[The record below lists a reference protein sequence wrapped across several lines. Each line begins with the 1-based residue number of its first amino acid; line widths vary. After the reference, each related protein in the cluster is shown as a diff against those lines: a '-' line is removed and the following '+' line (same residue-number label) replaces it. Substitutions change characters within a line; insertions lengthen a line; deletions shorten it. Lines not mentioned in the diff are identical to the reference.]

1 MLLNALN
8 KANITKFEIFSNS
21 GGKQISFL
29 GGIVELSYY
38 ENILSETVR
47 ITAKIIDAGHS
58 ADADDGTGAKITA
71 SEKIKITGT
80 EKVYL
85 EFEDALKQKISFITD
100 ADALR
105 ISARSRISE
114 SKKDIEELELVSK
127 EYLLNESVR
136 VVERYDGKISD
147 SVNKILKDVLKT
159 EKKLD
164 IESTFNVKPFIG
176 TMKKPF
182 WFTMWLASQSIPEK
196 PGAAGITGG
205 FLLYETHNGFK
216 FKSIDGLLSGTGPT
230 NENPG
235 GFKSYIYNN
244 TDSSSIPPGYA
255 GKILNYDFTD
265 TADVKD
271 QLMMG
276 TFNTSVN
283 LFNSYESSF
292 NCNPLDIKAQENI
305 ASHPGTEYGQ
315 NLDTTFTNRA
325 SRFFTGNESIGGL
338 KPIDQSKE
346 LDVVKKDYL
355 SAATSRYNQLYTV
368 KIAITI
374 AGDFSLEAGQ
384 LIFCDFQEVSSK
396 TNPTNNPRMSGVY
409 LIAELCHRI
418 DPQYQSFTSL
428 KLIRD
433 SYGRKPK

>member
-1 MLLNALN
+1 MRLDDLN
-8 KANITKFEIFSNS
+8 KSNITKFEIFPNS
-21 GGKQISFL
+21 GGEPISFL
-29 GGIVELSYY
+29 NGVIEILYY
-38 ENILSETVR
+38 ENIMSETVR
-47 ITAKIIDAGHS
+47 VSSTIIDTGNS
-58 ADADDGTGAKITA
+58 ADADDGTGAKVTA
-71 SEKIKITGT
+71 SEKLKITGT

-85 EFEDALKQKISFITD
+85 EFEDAMKQKVSFITD

-105 ISARSRISE
+105 IAGRDRITHV
-114 SKKDIEELELVSK
+114 KKDIETLELVSK

-136 VVERYDGKISD
+136 VVEKYDGKISD
-147 SVNKILKDVLKT
+147 SVNKILTGILKT

-164 IESTFNVKPFIG
+164 IESTFNEKPFIG

-216 FKSIDGLLSGTGPT
+216 FKSIDGLLSGTGAT
-230 NENPG
+230 DKNPG
-235 GFKSYIYNN
+235 GFKSYIFNN
-244 TDSSSIPPGYA
+244 TDSSVLPPGYT

-265 TADVKD
+265 SADVKD
-271 QLMMG
+271 QIMMG
-276 TFNTSVN
+276 AYHTSVN

-292 NCNPLDIKAQENI
+292 NCNPLDIKAQEDV
-305 ASHPGTEYGQ
+305 ASHPGTEYGK
-315 NLDTTFTNRA
+315 NLDKIFIDNP

-346 LDVVKKDYL
+346 FDVVKKDYL

-374 AGDFSLEAGQ
+374 AGDFGLEAGQ
-384 LIFCDFQEVSSK
+384 LIFCDFQEMSTK

-418 DPQYQSFTSL
+418 DPHHQSYTSL

>member
-1 MLLNALN
+1 MLLNDLN
-8 KANITKFEIFSNS
+8 KSNITKFEIFPNS
-21 GGKQISFL
+21 KGEPISVPGGV
-29 GGIVELSYY
+29 VELLYY
-38 ENILSETVR
+38 ENIMSETVR
-47 ITAKIIDAGHS
+47 VTATIIDTGNS
-58 ADADDGTGAKITA
+58 ADADDGTGGRVTA
-71 SEKIKITGT
+71 SEKLKITGT

-105 ISARSRISE
+105 ISGRDRITH
-114 SKKDIEELELVSK
+114 SKKDIETLELVSK
-127 EYLLNESVR
+127 EYLLNQSVR
-136 VVERYDGKISD
+136 VDTRYDGKISD
-147 SVNKILKDVLKT
+147 SVNKILTDVLQTQKT
-159 EKKLD
+159 LD
-164 IESTFNVKPFIG
+164 IESTFNERTFIG
-176 TMKKPF
+176 TIKKPF

-216 FKSIDGLLSGTGPT
+216 FKSIDELLSGTSST
-230 NENPG
+230 NQNSG

-255 GKILNYDFTD
+255 GKIINYDFTD

-315 NLDTTFTNRA
+315 NLDTTFTNSP

-346 LDVVKKDYL
+346 LDVAKKDYL

-374 AGDFSLEAGQ
+374 AGDFALEAGQ

>member
-1 MLLNALN
+1 M
-8 KANITKFEIFSNS
+8 
-21 GGKQISFL
+21 
-29 GGIVELSYY
+29 
-38 ENILSETVR
+38 SETVR
-47 ITAKIIDAGHS
+47 VTATIIDTGYA
-58 ADADDGTGAKITA
+58 ADADDGTGAKVTA
-71 SEKIKITGT
+71 SEKLKITGT

-85 EFEDALKQKISFITD
+85 EFKDALKQKISFITD

-105 ISARSRISE
+105 ISGRDRITH
-114 SKKDIEELELVSK
+114 SKKDIETLELVSK

-147 SVNKILKDVLKT
+147 SVNKILTGILKT

-164 IESTFNVKPFIG
+164 IESTFNEKPFIG

-205 FLLYETHNGFK
+205 FVLYETHNGFK

-230 NENPG
+230 NQNPG

-244 TDSSSIPPGYA
+244 TDSSVIPAGYA

-271 QLMMG
+271 QIMMG
-276 TFNTSVN
+276 AYNTSVN
-283 LFNSYESSF
+283 LFNSYESAYK
-292 NCNPLDIKAQENI
+292 CNPLNIKIQEDI

-315 NLDTTFTNRA
+315 NLDKIFIDNP
-325 SRFFTGNESIGGL
+325 SRFFVGNESVGGL

-355 SAATSRYNQLYTV
+355 SAASSRYNQLYTV

-374 AGDFSLEAGQ
+374 AGDFALEAGQ